1 MAEPIDLHT
10 NTPPT
15 AIVEKTKWG
24 NGVEKVVQDIN
35 TNLAIK
41 WLKIEIQKTQ
51 EEQEND
57 VKSVLLSKTLKKV
70 IDEWYYKK
78 SIEVKKIEDW
88 VFAVISIDKWN
99 VTSYSD
105 SEWKIILSVSWY
117 RNSNFIDKVFE
128 DMDIAEVKKDK
139 EFVMHRVNWYKDLS
153 NWQKEPVLWEVINKK
168 SKEYFNIWKNIA
180 FYSDVYDK
188 LYMLK
193 TNMNFDDKLLK
204 YFIKWWAL
212 TYDDLELFKSKWL
225 LDETLFKLWIEEFK
239 KVIVSQCSDIRLIK
253 LRIWIKESD
262 IKKYLDKW
270 YIDSELALKCYE
282 SLPLEMRDL
291 SKK

>member
-15 AIVEKTKWG
+15 AIVEKTKGG

-41 WLKIEIQKTQ
+41 GLKIEIQKTQ

-70 IDEWYYKK
+70 IDEGYYKK
-78 SIEVKKIEDW
+78 SIEVKKIEDG
-88 VFAVISIDKWN
+88 VFAVISIDKGN

-105 SEWKIILSVSWY
+105 SEGKIILSVSGY

-139 EFVMHRVNWYKDLS
+139 EFVMHRVNGYKDLS
-153 NWQKEPVLWEVINKK
+153 NGQKEPVLGEVINKK

-204 YFIKWWAL
+204 YFIKGGAL
-212 TYDDLELFKSKWL
+212 TYDDLELFKSKGL
-225 LDETLFKLWIEEFK
+225 LDETLFKLGIEEFK

-253 LRIWIKESD
+253 LRIGIKESD
-262 IKKYLDKW
+262 IKKYLDKG